1 MADIIDLK
9 KERARRAKSR
19 SQGDILEFL
28 KDAGINLEVL
38 EVQLDDGSE
47 FTFEPEDSNDS

>member
-19 SQGDILEFL
+19 SQSDILEFL
-28 KDAGINLEVL
+28 HDAGINLEVL